1 MSECVICFENIT
13 EEIKSICNHGP
24 YCYHCYNNITSPLNP
39 KCPFCKLDIL
49 RSNNP
54 NPRYVDENI
63 VVILNRYEITEV
75 ISNGYNIFNN
85 DNIQYENNQEN
96 TSNEDDDYESGF
108 RTPPNGITINPNEL
122 RQCAITRGLKYKN

>member
-1 MSECVICFENIT
+1 MSECVICLEDIK
-13 EEIKSICNHGP
+13 EEKKSPCNHGP
-24 YCYHCYNNITSPLNP
+24 YCCHCYNNISSPLNP
-39 KCPFCKLDIL
+39 KCPFCRLDIP

-63 VVILNRYEITEV
+63 IVILDRYVVTEV
-75 ISNGYNIFNN
+75 ISNGYDIFNN
-85 DNIQYENNQEN
+85 DNNQEN

-122 RQCAITRGLKYKN
+122 RQCAITRALKYKN